1 MGRGDW
7 QGAVRRGF
15 GNGPWHDGAQL
26 EGNGSMGKGRRLV
39 AVAMTACLALAA
51 VACGRNAPEERL
63 RETMGELQAA
73 IEKKDASALED
84 VLAEDF
90 IGPGALDREGA
101 RRMAQLMF
109 LRHGSVG
116 ANVGPV
122 SIDMTPGH
130 ATARFNVALT
140 GSSGQLLP
148 DAARL
153 YDVTTGWREVDGQ
166 WRMTSVE
173 WQGRL

>member
-1 MGRGDW
+1 
-7 QGAVRRGF
+7 
-15 GNGPWHDGAQL
+15 
-26 EGNGSMGKGRRLV
+26 MGKGRV
-39 AVAMTACLALAA
+39 FVGAVVVVCLAVVMA
-51 VACGRNAPEERL
+51 ACGRSAPEERL

-73 IEKKDASALED
+73 IEKKDAAAVAD

-90 IGPGALDREGA
+90 IGPGALDRAGA

-122 SIDMTPGH
+122 AVEMQPGH

-140 GSSGQLLP
+140 GGSGNLLP

-153 YDVTTGWREVDGQ
+153 YDVTTGWREVDGE

-173 WQGRL
+173 WDARL

>member
-1 MGRGDW
+1 
-7 QGAVRRGF
+7 
-15 GNGPWHDGAQL
+15 
-26 EGNGSMGKGRRLV
+26 MGKGKGWV
-39 AVAMTACLALAA
+39 GAAAAVCLAAG
-51 VACGRNAPEERL
+51 VIACARPAPEQRL
-63 RETMGELQAA
+63 RETMGGLQAA
-73 IEKKDASALED
+73 IEKKDAAALDD

-90 IGPGALDREGA
+90 IGPGALDRAGA

-109 LRHGSVG
+109 LRHGSIG

-122 SIDMTPGH
+122 SIELQPGH

-153 YDVTTGWREVDGQ
+153 YDVTTGWREVDGE

-173 WQGRL
+173 WVGRL

>member
-1 MGRGDW
+1 MSARLAM
-7 QGAVRRGF
+7 AV
-15 GNGPWHDGAQL
+15 
-26 EGNGSMGKGRRLV
+26 
-39 AVAMTACLALAA
+39 CLAFVLA
-51 VACGRNAPEERL
+51 ACGRGAREQRL
-63 RETMGELQAA
+63 RDTMGELQSA
-73 IEKKDASALED
+73 IERKDVAALED

-90 IGPGALDREGA
+90 VGPNGLDRTGA

-109 LRHGSVG
+109 LRHGAIG
-116 ANVGPV
+116 ANVGPI
-122 SIDMTPGH
+122 SIDLQSGH

-153 YDVTTGWREVDGQ
+153 YDVTTGWREVDGE

-173 WQGRL
+173 WTGRL

>member
-1 MGRGDW
+1 M
-7 QGAVRRGF
+7 A
-15 GNGPWHDGAQL
+15 
-26 EGNGSMGKGRRLV
+26 
-39 AVAMTACLALAA
+39 ACLALLT
-51 VACGRNAPEERL
+51 VACGRTPPEERL

-73 IEKKDASALED
+73 IEQKDAAALDE

-90 IGPGALDREGA
+90 VGPSGLDRNGA
-101 RRMAQLMF
+101 RRLAQLMF
-109 LRHGSVG
+109 LRHGAIGS
-116 ANVGPV
+116 NVGPV

-148 DAARL
+148 DTARL

-166 WRMTSVE
+166 WQMTSVA
-173 WQGRL
+173 WVGRL

>member
-1 MGRGDW
+1 M
-7 QGAVRRGF
+7 RRGMI
-15 GNGPWHDGAQL
+15 GMW
-26 EGNGSMGKGRRLV
+26 KGRVFAGVVV
-39 AVAMTACLALAA
+39 AACLALLT
-51 VACGRNAPEERL
+51 VACGRTPPEERL

-73 IEKKDASALED
+73 IEQKDAAALDE

-90 IGPGALDREGA
+90 VGPSGLDRDGA
-101 RRMAQLMF
+101 RRLAQLMF
-109 LRHGSVG
+109 LRHGAIG

-122 SIDMTPGH
+122 AIDMTPGH
-130 ATARFNVALT
+130 ATAKFNVALT

-148 DAARL
+148 DTARL

-173 WQGRL
+173 WVGRL

>member
-1 MGRGDW
+1 M
-7 QGAVRRGF
+7 A
-15 GNGPWHDGAQL
+15 
-26 EGNGSMGKGRRLV
+26 
-39 AVAMTACLALAA
+39 ACLALLT
-51 VACGRNAPEERL
+51 VACGRTPPEKRL

-73 IEKKDASALED
+73 IETKDAAALDE

-90 IGPGALDREGA
+90 VGPSGLDRNGA
-101 RRMAQLMF
+101 RRLAQLMF
-109 LRHGSVG
+109 LRHGAIG

-122 SIDMTPGH
+122 SIDMKPGH
-130 ATARFNVALT
+130 ATANFNVALT

-148 DAARL
+148 DTARL

-173 WQGRL
+173 WVGRL

>member
-1 MGRGDW
+1 MGMGRIFG
-7 QGAVRRGF
+7 GAAV
-15 GNGPWHDGAQL
+15 AVCL
-26 EGNGSMGKGRRLV
+26 
-39 AVAMTACLALAA
+39 AVAMAACS
-51 VACGRNAPEERL
+51 RPAPEQRL

-73 IEKKDASALED
+73 IEKKDATALDD

-90 IGPGALDREGA
+90 IGPGALDRAGA

-122 SIDMTPGH
+122 AIEMQPGH

-140 GSSGQLLP
+140 GGSGNLLP
-148 DAARL
+148 DTARL
-153 YDVTTGWREVDGQ
+153 YDVTTGWREVDGE
-166 WRMTSVE
+166 WRMTSAE
-173 WQGRL
+173 WDAKL

>member
-1 MGRGDW
+1 M
-7 QGAVRRGF
+7 RRGTI
-15 GNGPWHDGAQL
+15 GMW
-26 EGNGSMGKGRRLV
+26 KGRVFIGVVV
-39 AVAMTACLALAA
+39 AACLALLT
-51 VACGRNAPEERL
+51 VACGRTPPEERL

-73 IEKKDASALED
+73 IEQKDTAALDE

-90 IGPGALDREGA
+90 VGPTGLDRNGA
-101 RRMAQLMF
+101 RRLAQLMF
-109 LRHGSVG
+109 LRHGAIG
-116 ANVGPV
+116 ANVGPI

-130 ATARFNVALT
+130 ATAKFNVALT

-148 DAARL
+148 DTARL

-173 WQGRL
+173 WVGRL

>member
-1 MGRGDW
+1 MG
-7 QGAVRRGF
+7 QGRALVTTALAV
-15 GNGPWHDGAQL
+15 
-26 EGNGSMGKGRRLV
+26 
-39 AVAMTACLALAA
+39 CLALMAA
-51 VACGRNAPEERL
+51 ACGRTPPEQRL
-63 RETMGELQAA
+63 RDTMGELQAA
-73 IEKKDASALED
+73 IEKKDAAALED

-90 IGPGALDREGA
+90 AGPNGLDRTGA

-109 LRHGSVG
+109 LRHGAIG

-122 SIDMTPGH
+122 AIDLQPGH
-130 ATARFNVALT
+130 ATARFSVALT

-153 YDVTTGWREVDGQ
+153 YDVTTGWREVDGE

-173 WQGRL
+173 WAGRL

>member
-1 MGRGDW
+1 MRSGMIGMW
-7 QGAVRRGF
+7 
-15 GNGPWHDGAQL
+15 
-26 EGNGSMGKGRRLV
+26 KGRVFVGVVV
-39 AVAMTACLALAA
+39 AACLALLT
-51 VACGRNAPEERL
+51 VACGRTPPEERL

-73 IEKKDASALED
+73 IEQKDVAALDE

-90 IGPGALDREGA
+90 VGPSGLDRNGA
-101 RRMAQLMF
+101 RRLAQLMF
-109 LRHGSVG
+109 LRHGAIG

-122 SIDMTPGH
+122 SIDMKPGH
-130 ATARFNVALT
+130 ATAKFNVALT

-148 DAARL
+148 DTARL

-173 WQGRL
+173 WVGRL

>member
-1 MGRGDW
+1 M
-7 QGAVRRGF
+7 AVC
-15 GNGPWHDGAQL
+15 
-26 EGNGSMGKGRRLV
+26 V
-39 AVAMTACLALAA
+39 AVAMAACS
-51 VACGRNAPEERL
+51 RPAPEQQL
-63 RETMGELQAA
+63 RETMGELQTA
-73 IEKKDASALED
+73 IEKKDAAALED

-90 IGPGALDREGA
+90 IGPGTLDRAGA
-101 RRMAQLMF
+101 RRMAQVMF

-122 SIDMTPGH
+122 DIQMQPGH

-140 GSSGQLLP
+140 GGSGNLLP

-153 YDVTTGWREVDGQ
+153 YDVTTGWREVDGE

-173 WQGRL
+173 WEGRL

>member
-1 MGRGDW
+1 MW
-7 QGAVRRGF
+7 
-15 GNGPWHDGAQL
+15 
-26 EGNGSMGKGRRLV
+26 KGLV
-39 AVAMTACLALAA
+39 FVGVVVAACLALLT
-51 VACGRNAPEERL
+51 VACGRTPPEERL

-73 IEKKDASALED
+73 IEQKDAAALDE

-90 IGPGALDREGA
+90 VGPSGLDRNGA
-101 RRMAQLMF
+101 RRLAQLMF
-109 LRHGSVG
+109 LRHGAIG

-122 SIDMTPGH
+122 AIDMTPGH

-148 DAARL
+148 DTARL

-173 WQGRL
+173 WVGRLWRLAVSTRRPARGAG

>member
-1 MGRGDW
+1 M
-7 QGAVRRGF
+7 A
-15 GNGPWHDGAQL
+15 
-26 EGNGSMGKGRRLV
+26 MGKGRAFLG
-39 AVAMTACLALAA
+39 AAMVACLALAT
-51 VACGRNAPEERL
+51 VACGRSAPEQRL
-63 RETMGELQAA
+63 RETMGALQAA
-73 IEKKDASALED
+73 IESKDASALED

-90 IGPGALDREGA
+90 IGPGAMDRTGA

-122 SIDMTPGH
+122 AIEMKPGH
-130 ATARFNVALT
+130 ATARFDVALT

-153 YDVTTGWREVDGQ
+153 YDVTTGWREVDGE

-173 WQGRL
+173 WVGRL

>member
-1 MGRGDW
+1 
-7 QGAVRRGF
+7 
-15 GNGPWHDGAQL
+15 
-26 EGNGSMGKGRRLV
+26 MGKVTAFFGAAM
-39 AVAMTACLALAA
+39 AVCLALAS
-51 VACGRNAPEERL
+51 VACGRSAPEQRL
-63 RETMGELQAA
+63 RETMGELQAS
-73 IEKKDASALED
+73 IETKDAAALEE

-90 IGPGALDREGA
+90 IGPGALDRTGA

-109 LRHGSVG
+109 LRHGAVG

-122 SIDMTPGH
+122 AIEMKPGH

-153 YDVTTGWREVDGQ
+153 YDVTTGWREVDGE

-173 WQGRL
+173 WVGRL